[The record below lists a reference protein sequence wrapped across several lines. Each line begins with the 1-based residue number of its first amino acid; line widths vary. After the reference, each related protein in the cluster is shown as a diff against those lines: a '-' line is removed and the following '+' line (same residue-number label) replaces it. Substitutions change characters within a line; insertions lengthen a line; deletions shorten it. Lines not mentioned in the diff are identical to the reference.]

1 MIVKSLAVPPNSSG
15 VWHQVDDTE
24 VNDDEEERAKNS
36 MAVPIPSKLKAV
48 IKFGYEETMKSALGD
63 EDFDSY
69 IASVLTHTQVYFRHE
84 SLGTIIEFDVS
95 TPITFRSQ

>member
-1 MIVKSLAVPPNSSG
+1 MLFIAKSLAVRKSSSG
-15 VWHQVDDTE
+15 VWHQVDDSE
-24 VNDDEEERAKNS
+24 LNNDEEERAKNAK
-36 MAVPIPSKLKAV
+36 AVPIPSKLKAV

-69 IASVLTHTQVYFRHE
+69 IASVLTHTQVYFRHD

-95 TPITFRSQ
+95 TL